1 VWQQL
6 RQSPDWRFVALVIPF
21 MVLLQAIGP
30 EYLRYQQDLL
40 EQGQLWRYL
49 SAHWVHVG
57 WMHLLLN
64 ALGLVICVSLTHP
77 GWSTARWLLYSVILG
92 IGISLLFTL
101 YNPELSDYAGLS
113 GVLFGLYL
121 LSALSLYA
129 RDRLIALLIISA
141 LVIKVTMEQTGFYDF
156 NSGALIGAR
165 VIVDAHL
172 YGLLT
177 AIAIALVWARY
188 TMNHRLKIQSN

>member
-1 VWQQL
+1 
-6 RQSPDWRFVALVIPF
+6 VALVIPF

-30 EYLRYQQDLL
+30 EYLRYQHNLV
-40 EQGQLWRYL
+40 EQGQLWRLL

-64 ALGLVICVSLTHP
+64 AFGLIICVSLTHP
-77 GWSTARWLLYSVILG
+77 GWSTARWLLYSVVLG
-92 IGISLLFTL
+92 IGIALLL
-101 YNPELSDYAGLS
+101 MLNNPEVSDYAGLS

-121 LSALSLYA
+121 LAALSLYA
-129 RDRLIALLIISA
+129 RDRLIALLIIA
-141 LVIKVTMEQTGFYDF
+141 VLVIKVAMEQTGFYDF

-188 TMNHRLKIQSN
+188 TMNHRLETQSNRNEQST

>member
-1 VWQQL
+1 
-6 RQSPDWRFVALVIPF
+6 VALIIAL

-30 EYLRYQQDLL
+30 DHLRYQQDLV

-77 GWSTARWLLYSVILG
+77 GWSTARWLLCSVVIG
-92 IGISLLFTL
+92 VGISILLTL
-101 YNPELSDYAGLS
+101 NNPEVRDYAGFS
-113 GVLFGLYL
+113 GVLIGLYL
-121 LSALSLYA
+121 LTALSLYA
-129 RDRLIALLIISA
+129 HDRLVALLIIAA
-141 LVIKVTMEQTGFYDF
+141 LVIKVGMEQTGFYDF

-172 YGLLT
+172 YGLLM

-188 TMNHRLKIQSN
+188 TMNHCPETQSN